1 MGKNVGRR
9 SQGLPPFLFFI
20 EITFAGEQP
29 RRRNSIVTDEVAEPS
44 RLKDV
49 SLRLFFK
56 GEHIPTVDAVSV
68 RERLLATDFAVSFE
82 AIDCLK
88 KPFYDFLRVRR
99 LHGIYFYSVALFLFR
114 R

>member
-20 EITFAGEQP
+20 EIAFAGEQP
-29 RRRNSIVTDEVAEPS
+29 RRRNSIVTDKVEQPS

-49 SLRLFFK
+49 TFRLFLK
-56 GEHIPTVDAVSV
+56 GEHIPSVDAVSV
-68 RERLLATDFAVSFE
+68 RERLLATDFAVGFK

-88 KPFYDFLRVRR
+88 KPFYYFLGVGR

>member
-1 MGKNVGRR
+1 MGENAGRR

-29 RRRNSIVTDEVAEPS
+29 RRRNSIVTDEVAEPGC
-44 RLKDV
+44 LEDV
-49 SLRLFFK
+49 SLRLFLK
-56 GEHIPTVDAVSV
+56 GEHIPAIDTVAV
-68 RERLLATDFAVSFE
+68 RERLFSTDFAVGFE

-88 KPFYDFLRVRR
+88 KPFYYFLGVRR

-114 R
+114 